1 MWNHDFYWRSLTP
14 SKTEAGGKLDS
25 AITAAFGSKDELIAQ
40 LAEAGKTQ
48 FGSGFV
54 PSVVVPPVVVPPAV
68 IPEALAPSVTPPA
81 IAPPA
86 TATHRIRLLD
96 EMATREEAVSHCNRL
111 FSDLSPEQRVTW
123 ALEHLPGQHVLTSSF
138 GVQAAV
144 LLHLVTRQRPDIP
157 VVFIDTG
164 YLFPE
169 TYQFVDELSARLDLN
184 LRIYRNVLS
193 PAWQEARFGKRWQQ
207 GIAGIEAYN
216 RENKVEP
223 MERALRELNVGSW
236 FAGLRRTQSA
246 TRANVPLLK
255 AQGERW
261 KVHPIADWSD
271 KDVYHYLKQ
280 HDLPYHPLWEKGY
293 VSLGDVHTTRPLH
306 AVKTDEE
313 TRFFGLKRE
322 CGLHDIDLSGL

>member
-1 MWNHDFYWRSLTP
+1 MPAAATLLSTLESP
-14 SKTEAGGKLDS
+14 LATEGPGIL
-25 AITAAFGSKDELIAQ
+25 FDEAETRAQ
-40 LAEAGKTQ
+40 
-48 FGSGFV
+48 
-54 PSVVVPPVVVPPAV
+54 AV
-68 IPEALAPSVTPPA
+68 A
-81 IAPPA
+81 
-86 TATHRIRLLD
+86 
-96 EMATREEAVSHCNRL
+96 HCNQH
-111 FSDLSPEQRVTW
+111 FESLSAEERVAW
-123 ALEHLPGQHVLTSSF
+123 ALLHLPGEHVLTSSF
-138 GVQAAV
+138 GIQAAI

-169 TYQFVDELSARLDLN
+169 TYRFVDQLTDRLQLK
-184 LRIYRNVLS
+184 LKVYRSQRS
-193 PAWQEARFGKRWQQ
+193 PAWQESRHGQRWQL

-223 MERALRELNVGSW
+223 MERALRELGVGSW
-236 FAGLRRTQSA
+236 FAGLRRSQSSS
-246 TRANVPLLK
+246 RSNVPFLK

-271 KDVYHYLKQ
+271 RDVYRYLKD

-293 VSLGDVHTTRPLH
+293 ISVGDVHTTKPIH
-306 AVKTDEE
+306 AVNNAEE